1 MEAFS
6 CTEKQHP
13 HADLVTD
20 ASFELQVATQAF
32 WQSFGDLFP
41 HTSDH
46 TSHPHLTLLN
56 IAFLDRFQTRSSQL
70 FHLAQAYIA

>member
-32 WQSFGDLFP
+32 WQSFGDRFP
-41 HTSDH
+41 HTSDQRTMH
-46 TSHPHLTLLN
+46 EPPPSHLLEYRLPGP
-56 IAFLDRFQTRSSQL
+56 IPDKE
-70 FHLAQAYIA
+70 

>member
-13 HADLVTD
+13 RADFVTD

-32 WQSFGDLFP
+32 GQSFGDLFP
-41 HTSDH
+41 HTSAQH
-46 TSHPHLTLLN
+46 TMHEPPPISP
-56 IAFLDRFQTRSSQL
+56 S
-70 FHLAQAYIA
+70 